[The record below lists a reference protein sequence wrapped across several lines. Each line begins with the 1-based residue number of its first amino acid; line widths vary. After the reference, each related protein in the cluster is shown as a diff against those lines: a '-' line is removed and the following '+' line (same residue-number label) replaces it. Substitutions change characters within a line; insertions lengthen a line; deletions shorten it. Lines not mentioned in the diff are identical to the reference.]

1 MASVTEP
8 HAAGIELNGIN
19 VIDESERKGT
29 PRSLFWPWFAANVS
43 VLALSYGSYV
53 LGFGVSL
60 WQAIVAGVVGIV
72 LSFVLCG
79 FISIAGRRG
88 SAPTMVLSRSAFG
101 VNGNRLPAA
110 ISWVLCVGWETV
122 LTALAAEA
130 TATVFARVGV
140 GGGNGTKVIAFIVV
154 AFLIVGGGV
163 AGFNLIMRMQAVIT
177 VITAI
182 LTVLYIALE
191 LHRVHWHAVS
201 SMHSASVQDLIGAT
215 ILPLAGFGLGWV
227 NCAADYSRYLPRRS
241 SASGVVWW
249 TTFGASVA
257 PVILL
262 IFGFLLAAS
271 SKNLNA
277 AIDTDPVGALTT
289 VLPTWFLV
297 PFAIVAVLGLVGGAV
312 LDIYSSGL
320 TLLSVGLPFSRI
332 VAACID
338 GTIMVLGTIYILFI
352 ASNDFLYHFLE
363 GFLIT
368 LAVPIGAWCGVML
381 ADIVLRRRDYDDTD
395 LYNPKGRYG
404 SVQLMAVLL
413 LVVGCGVGF
422 GLVTA
427 SSTSSLYTWQGYL
440 LGPFGLGGKTGAW
453 AYSDLGVAVALALGF
468 VGWLILG
475 ARTVRHQ
482 ESLPATSPAGAVV

>member
-8 HAAGIELNGIN
+8 HSTGIELNGIN
-19 VIDESERKGT
+19 VIDESERKGS

-43 VLALSYGSYV
+43 VLALSYGSYE

-60 WQAIVAGVVGIV
+60 WQAIVAGTIGIV
-72 LSFVLCG
+72 LGFVLCG

-88 SAPTMVLSRSAFG
+88 SAPTMVLSRAPFG

-110 ISWVLCVGWETV
+110 ISWILCVGWETV

-130 TATVFARVGV
+130 TATVFKRVGV
-140 GGGNGTKVIAFIVV
+140 GGGNDTKIVAFIVV
-154 AFLIVGGGV
+154 AALIVGGGV
-163 AGFNLIMRMQAVIT
+163 AGFDTIMRMQAVIT

-182 LTVLYIALE
+182 LTVVYIILE
-191 LHRVHWHAVS
+191 VHRVHWHTVS
-201 SMHSASVQDLIGAT
+201 AMHGGSTQDFIGA
-215 ILPLAGFGLGWV
+215 IMLPLAGFGLGWV

-241 SASGVVWW
+241 SAGGVVWW
-249 TTFGASVA
+249 TAFGASVA

-262 IFGFLLAAS
+262 AFGFLLAAS
-271 SKNLNA
+271 SSDLNT
-277 AIDTDPVGALTT
+277 AISQDPIGALTT

-352 ASNDFLYHFLE
+352 ASSTFLYTFLE

-381 ADIVLRRRDYDDTD
+381 ADIVLRRRDYADAD
-395 LYNPKGRYG
+395 LYRADGRYG
-404 SVQLMAVLL
+404 SVQPIAVALL
-413 LVVGCGVGF
+413 IIGSVVGW

-427 SSTSSLYTWQGYL
+427 SSASHLYTWQGYF
-440 LGPFGLGGKTGAW
+440 LGPFGLGGKKGAW
-453 AYSDLGVAVALALGF
+453 AYSDLGVVVAVAIAF

-475 ARTVRHQ
+475 SRTVKKQ
-482 ESLPATSPAGAVV
+482 EAVAVS